1 MTTETPIS
9 GAAPTRLTIAR
20 YPSPVGLLLIATDEH
35 QVLRALVFGDEME
48 ALTARLRRDYGA
60 VGIEPGSLPEA
71 THAALSAYFAGD
83 HAALVGIPT
92 ATAGTPFQRAV
103 WDALSRIPSG
113 QTVSY
118 LDVATRIGKPK
129 AVRAVGMAN
138 GANPIALVV
147 PCHRVI
153 GANGTLTG
161 FGGGIERKR
170 WLLAH
175 EGVAIPRTLALVPP
189 AGVS

>member
-1 MTTETPIS
+1 MSSETPFTDAI
-9 GAAPTRLTIAR
+9 PTHLTIAR
-20 YPSPVGLLLIATDEH
+20 FPSPIGALLIATDEH
-35 QVLRALVFGDEME
+35 HLLRALVFGDELE
-48 ALTARLRRDYGA
+48 ALTARLRRDYAA
-60 VGIEPGSLPEA
+60 VVIEPGPLPDS
-71 THAALSAYFAGD
+71 THAALSAYFAGN
-83 HAALVGIPT
+83 HAALAGIPT

-103 WDALSRIPSG
+103 WAALSQIPIG

-118 LDVATRIGKPK
+118 LEIATRIGKPK

-138 GANPIALVV
+138 GANPIGLVV

-175 EGVAIPRTLALVPP
+175 EGVAIPRTLSLVP
-189 AGVS
+189 ANGIS

>member
-1 MTTETPIS
+1 MTTETP
-9 GAAPTRLTIAR
+9 ATDATPTHLTIAR
-20 YPSPVGLLLIATDEH
+20 FPSPIDPLLIATDGH
-35 QVLRALVFGDEME
+35 GLLRALVFGDEMA

-60 VGIEPGSLPEA
+60 VVIEPGPLPEA
-71 THAALSAYFAGD
+71 THAALGAYFAGD
-83 HAALVGIPT
+83 HAALAKIPT

-103 WDALSRIPSG
+103 WAALSRIPIG

-118 LDVATRIGKPK
+118 LDIATRIGKPS

-138 GANPIALVV
+138 GANPIGIVV

-153 GANGTLTG
+153 GADGTLTG

-175 EGVAIPRTLALVPP
+175 EGVEIPRTLSIIPT